1 MAAVHREGLGYPG
14 PDTSSQP
21 WSRALHLP
29 RVYHI
34 LHRHPEWASCKEKA
48 ISPSHLL
55 GGSLTLKTGERGA
68 PGEQGGEQAF
78 PAFEMLGE
86 ARANCANTSELA
98 KKM

>member
-14 PDTSSQP
+14 PDTGPQA

-34 LHRHPEWASCKEKA
+34 LHRHSERAPWEEKD
-48 ISPSHLL
+48 ISAYAPARRISRHLGTCREPSLP
-55 GGSLTLKTGERGA
+55 LKCL
-68 PGEQGGEQAF
+68 Q
-78 PAFEMLGE
+78 E
-86 ARANCANTSELA
+86 ARPKCANAKERA